1 MSSTGRHPKLHV
13 RPQLF
18 ALLLVVMCVS
28 ASAVLAGTIRI
39 ASASQDFIQPARV
52 LPPHI
57 RHASVLAE
65 TSAKTVTT
73 TTTTSDQCKQ
83 VSCIAL
89 TFDDGPNPL
98 TTPQVLTDLEQ
109 AHIPATFFVVGS
121 RVAGSEALLQRM
133 HNDGDEIG
141 NHSWNHPD
149 FTKLPNNQI
158 SQQIQLTQDAVA
170 KAGVP
175 APTVFRPPYGA
186 VDPRVERNIPLS
198 ILLWNEDPRDWQAHT
213 ATQVVAAVEA
223 SAKPGG
229 IIDMHDIYHITAD
242 ALPKIITDL
251 SNQGYHFVTVDQLL
265 NLTPSSRGVYYGHP

>member
-1 MSSTGRHPKLHV
+1 MSHTGRRHKLYV

-18 ALLLVVMCVS
+18 ALLLVVLCVS
-28 ASAVLAGTIRI
+28 ASAVLAGTIRLVG
-39 ASASQDFIQPARV
+39 ASQNFIQPARV
-52 LPPHI
+52 LPSRI
-57 RHASVLAE
+57 RHAAVLAD
-65 TSAKTVTT
+65 KTVTAAP
-73 TTTTSDQCKQ
+73 TTSDQCHQ

-98 TTPQVLTDLEQ
+98 TTPQVLADLEQ

-121 RVAGSEALLQRM
+121 RVAGNEALLQRM

-149 FTKLPNNQI
+149 FTKLTNIQI
-158 SQQIQLTQDAVA
+158 QQQIQLTQQAVTS
-170 KAGVP
+170 AGVP

-186 VDPRVERNIPLS
+186 VDLRVERNIPLS
-198 ILLWNEDPRDWQAHT
+198 ILLWNEDPRDWQANT
-213 ATQVVAAVEA
+213 AAQVVAAVEA

-242 ALPKIITDL
+242 ALPKIVSDL
-251 SNQGYHFVTVDQLL
+251 SARGYHFVTVDQLL